1 MSLVLILS
9 IQQFDKIKNMGKKKK
24 VFVVMSLCSRNQIR
38 KVLSVHGVPPTI
50 VVDNWLR
57 LSKHSGVAERW
68 RDHVPRSLWRS
79 AVDDGP
85 GSSVTDPSLEVGPY
99 LFKWL

>member
-9 IQQFDKIKNMGKKKK
+9 IQQFDKIKNMGKKK
-24 VFVVMSLCSRNQIR
+24 VFVVMSLCSRNQIH

-57 LSKHSGVAERW
+57 LSIQVLQKGGGTMFHGRCGA
-68 RDHVPRSLWRS
+68 VPWTMGQEAR
-79 AVDDGP
+79 
-85 GSSVTDPSLEVGPY
+85 
-99 LFKWL
+99 